1 MPFSEF
7 HLMTIYYEIFP
18 LWLMWRQTISRLVWG
33 PELFCPFLFG
43 ISPLTSHIFFL
54 RHVQTNTQLKTQWD
68 PFAEL
73 QSSFYI
79 ECPLFHCFALQ
90 FVAALNAISVFSTR
104 QYWWSLYEFFL
115 LVPWKLSLS
124 SKLMKMQGSPCL
136 FLISLESHSSMLL
149 VVRCLKIVCSY
160 ICSCV

>member
-1 MPFSEF
+1 MRSF
-7 HLMTIYYEIFP
+7 HSDWCEGKLFP
-18 LWLMWRQTISRLVWG
+18 GLCEVQNCFVHSSLVF
-33 PELFCPFLFG
+33 P
-43 ISPLTSHIFFL
+43 PLTSHIFFL

-79 ECPLFHCFALQ
+79 ECPLFHYFALQ